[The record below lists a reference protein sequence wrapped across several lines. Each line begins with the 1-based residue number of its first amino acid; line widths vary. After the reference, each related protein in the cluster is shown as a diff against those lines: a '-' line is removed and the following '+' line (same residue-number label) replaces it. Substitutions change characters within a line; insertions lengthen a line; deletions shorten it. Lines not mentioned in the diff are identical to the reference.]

1 MFFFAI
7 KQVAFHTLKMVF
19 LLFSIM
25 RRSTQSKHR
34 HYKGKIMTEKTH
46 LTIADAEHLGIYGKL
61 TFAFMRDSSSSA
73 SLGRRLNVINLLSGL
88 CDSENASVVDIL
100 DLPAC
105 DLVEKHFEH
114 PKIQAFFLNAKGTPL
129 RLPLTH
135 AEKEMVIWAMS
146 ETTKHKDSLE

>member
-1 MFFFAI
+1 
-7 KQVAFHTLKMVF
+7 
-19 LLFSIM
+19 
-25 RRSTQSKHR
+25 
-34 HYKGKIMTEKTH
+34 MTEKTRF
-46 LTIADAEHLGIYGKL
+46 TIADAEHLGPYGKL
-61 TFAFMRDSSSSA
+61 TFAFMRHSSSPTSFE
-73 SLGRRLNVINLLSGL
+73 RRLNIINLLSGL
-88 CDSENASVVDIL
+88 CESEDVSVVDIL

-146 ETTKHKDSLE
+146 ETTKHKDLLE